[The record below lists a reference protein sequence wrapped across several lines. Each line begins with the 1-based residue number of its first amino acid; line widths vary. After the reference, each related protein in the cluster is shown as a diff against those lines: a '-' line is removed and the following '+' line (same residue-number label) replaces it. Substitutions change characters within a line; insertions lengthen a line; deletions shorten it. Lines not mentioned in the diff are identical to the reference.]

1 MFSQAC
7 VILFRIGLMATRSL
21 LIFVMRRSLRILLEC
36 FLVTACKLSL
46 GQGNV
51 FTGVCQ
57 LFCSGGSL
65 CMMSLPV
72 WLIGPMFLPG
82 VSVSGPMFV
91 PGGGGLCPSGL
102 CQRKAGGTHPTG
114 MHFVVPNSVNIV
126 RYSRSF
132 VCRTRISFSAK
143 QDPLSPLV

>member
-21 LIFVMRRSLRILLEC
+21 LIFVMGRSLRILLEC

-65 CMMSLPV
+65 CMMPLPV
-72 WLIGPMFLPG
+72 WLTGPMFLPG

-91 PGGGGLCPSGL
+91 PGGGGLCPRGL
-102 CQRKAGGTHPTG
+102 CQRRAGGTHPTG
-114 MHFVVPNSVNIV
+114 MHFCCP
-126 RYSRSF
+126 
-132 VCRTRISFSAK
+132 
-143 QDPLSPLV
+143 